1 MTFLSAE
8 TRTKGEAVGEGFLIY
23 KNSFSYRPVGF
34 VLRTFKKSNTQV
46 FNLQG
51 HSDSCR
57 ARAPRCPAQG
67 VFSVRAC
74 FRALK

>member
-1 MTFLSAE
+1 MEHLMTFLSAE

-46 FNLQG
+46 
-51 HSDSCR
+51 
-57 ARAPRCPAQG
+57 
-67 VFSVRAC
+67 
-74 FRALK
+74 LKELLVTANDGLTLFTYPP